1 MDSRLQTGFVDLQ
14 DMPPRASYS
23 EFITWVCGVVNNQLN
38 RDAAKLPDSDDIGTL
53 FATILPE
60 GNSPVVVLIDE
71 AANIPDNVWR
81 NAFYGQLRAISSRRA
96 FAPDHDAA
104 ARLRFV
110 FSGTFQ
116 PETLID
122 AANSPFNVCEK
133 IISDDLREED
143 VVAMS
148 RIALEGDSAAV
159 AHTIYSEV
167 GGQPFLVQRLLSQ
180 IQGAE
185 EQAAA
190 LAAAVEELQSG
201 ESDHVGHLFG
211 KILAEPKL
219 ASIVTGM
226 VASDAIP
233 NEPANPD
240 YSYLQILGIAKRDG
254 RTLVFRNALYALVAA
269 ASPQLGGNTA
279 TRERAPIFFLAN
291 VAFSKVKDGRLR
303 EIALSAHTGAVAAY
317 RGGSNRLA
325 LAGFGSSLEAILL
338 DLMSRQNAQ
347 ALATVVQ
354 RVQCQFG
361 GRQDAADPS
370 TWSLFNLI
378 KAARGIAG
386 AGDLEPPQ
394 ALREW
399 RNTIHPSVSLR
410 QYKVDADME
419 PEVRVVA
426 GLHEIVLRDLT

>member
-1 MDSRLQTGFVDLQ
+1 MISARYLPQSCQREILPWSSLSTRQRISRTTFGETPFTVNCEPSPAGARSRLITT
-14 DMPPRASYS
+14 PPRDLGS
-23 EFITWVCGVVNNQLN
+23 F
-38 RDAAKLPDSDDIGTL
+38 
-53 FATILPE
+53 FPE
-60 GNSPVVVLIDE
+60 PFN
-71 AANIPDNVWR
+71 
-81 NAFYGQLRAISSRRA
+81 LR
-96 FAPDHDAA
+96 P
-104 ARLRFV
+104 
-110 FSGTFQ
+110 
-116 PETLID
+116 LID

-201 ESDHVGHLFG
+201 KSDHVGHLFG

-303 EIALSAHTGAVAAY
+303 EIALIGAH
-317 RGGSNRLA
+317 R
-325 LAGFGSSLEAILL
+325 
-338 DLMSRQNAQ
+338 SRCC
-347 ALATVVQ
+347 LS
-354 RVQCQFG
+354 R
-361 GRQDAADPS
+361 
-370 TWSLFNLI
+370 
-378 KAARGIAG
+378 
-386 AGDLEPPQ
+386 
-394 ALREW
+394 RE
-399 RNTIHPSVSLR
+399 
-410 QYKVDADME
+410 
-419 PEVRVVA
+419 
-426 GLHEIVLRDLT
+426 